1 MESPFVTI
9 SMMVVICAGITAA
22 LTAVL
27 NRMIKSRKGAAI
39 LGALALPSIVALY
52 GIYDLGNMDVD
63 DPAPGMLI
71 TGGLV
76 TIGVVALVTAAT
88 AAFVSYRLANR

>member
-1 MESPFVTI
+1 MESPFATLALI
-9 SMMVVICAGITAA
+9 VVICIGITAA

-27 NRMIKSRKGAAI
+27 NRIMKSRKGAAI

-63 DPAPGMLI
+63 DPAPGMLL

-76 TIGVVALVTAAT
+76 IVGLVALVTAAT
-88 AAFVSYRLANR
+88 AALVSYRLANR